1 MNLLKINEELRRDEN
16 LIYQLIESL
25 GYDDIRDCG
34 DNFRFKN
41 LDGDSAN
48 AIAFYKTGYFVN
60 FTRGLRGDAFA
71 FVMYAKQCNFVTAL
85 NYIVET
91 LHLDKEA
98 LNKEIVLPFGGF
110 YRKLIRDQN
119 EPEANMKTYDESIL
133 GEYHG
138 MYNEMFFKDGISF
151 CTQAKYNVGY
161 DVWSNRITIPE
172 YTFDGQLCGIMGR
185 LNDSKCEHEERWLPL
200 IPCSRNLTLFGY
212 HRNYKYIQKKS
223 MAVIFESEKSTMQM
237 NTFGSRIALSSCGCH
252 LSNTQV
258 RYLKALMINR
268 IVLAYDEG
276 LEEEYIRNEAMKL
289 KMNNH
294 LIQNKVGYIFDKDH
308 DILPKGSK
316 ASPSDLGKE
325 MFVELMKKKVV
336 WL

>member
-25 GYDDIRDCG
+25 GYEDIRDCG
-34 DNFRFKN
+34 DNFRVKN

-71 FVMYAKQCNFVTAL
+71 FVMYAKKCNFVTAM
-85 NYIVET
+85 NYIVNT
-91 LHLDKEA
+91 LKLDKEA
-98 LNKEIVLPFGGF
+98 LNQQVVYPFGGY
-110 YRKLIRDQN
+110 YRKLIRDVD
-119 EPEANMKTYDESIL
+119 EPEANMPTYNDKIL
-133 GEYHG
+133 TDYYG
-138 MYNEMFFKDGISF
+138 MYNKMFFQDGISY

-172 YTFDGQLCGIMGR
+172 YTFDGKLCGIMGR
-185 LNDSKCEHEERWLPL
+185 LNDSNCKHEERWLPI

-212 HRNYKYIQKKS
+212 HRNYSAIQRKNICI
-223 MAVIFESEKSTMQM
+223 VFESEKSTMQM
-237 NTFGSRIALSSCGCH
+237 NTFGSRVALSSCGCH
-252 LSNTQV
+252 LSKTQIK
-258 RYLKALMINR
+258 YIKALMTDR

-276 LEEEYIRNEAMKL
+276 LEEEYLREEASKL
-289 KMNNH
+289 KLNNQ
-294 LIQNKVGYIFDKDH
+294 LIQNKVGYIYDKNH
-308 DILPKGSK
+308 DILPINSK
-316 ASPSDLGKE
+316 ASPSDLGKAA
-325 MFVELMKKKVV
+325 FTELMKRKVV

>member
-16 LIYQLIESL
+16 LIYKLIESL
-25 GYDDIRDCG
+25 GYEDIRDCG
-34 DNFRFKN
+34 DNFRVKN

-60 FTRGLRGDAFA
+60 FTRGIRGDAFA
-71 FVMYAKQCNFVTAL
+71 FVMYAKQCNFVTAM
-85 NYIVET
+85 NYIVDT
-91 LHLDKEA
+91 LG
-98 LNKEIVLPFGGF
+98 LNKDELNQDIVYPFGGF
-110 YRKLIRDQN
+110 YRKLTREIN
-119 EPEANMKTYDESIL
+119 EPEANMTTYDESIL
-133 GEYHG
+133 GEYYG
-138 MYNEMFFKDGISF
+138 MYNELFFKDGISY

-172 YTFDGQLCGIMGR
+172 YTFDGKLCGIMGR
-185 LNDSKCEHEERWLPL
+185 LNDSSCKHEERWLPL

-212 HRNYKYIQKKS
+212 HRNYNYIQKKS
-223 MAVIFESEKSTMQM
+223 MAVVFESEKSTMQM

-258 RYLKALMINR
+258 RYLKALMVDR
-268 IVLAYDEG
+268 IVIAYDEG
-276 LEEEYIRNEAMKL
+276 LEEEYIRNEAKKL

-294 LIQNKVGYIFDKDH
+294 LIQNRVGYVYDKDH
-308 DILPKGSK
+308 DVLPKGSK
-316 ASPSDLGKE
+316 ASPSDLGKDA
-325 MFVELMKKKVV
+325 FVELMRKKVI

>member
-16 LIYQLIESL
+16 LIYKLIESL
-25 GYDDIRDCG
+25 GYEDIRDCG
-34 DNFRFKN
+34 DNFRVKN

-60 FTRGLRGDAFA
+60 FTRGIRGDAFA
-71 FVMYAKQCNFVTAL
+71 FVMYAKQCNFVTAM
-85 NYIVET
+85 NYIVDT
-91 LHLDKEA
+91 LG
-98 LNKEIVLPFGGF
+98 LNKDELNQDIVYPFGGF
-110 YRKLIRDQN
+110 YRKLTREVN
-119 EPEANMKTYDESIL
+119 EPEANMTTYDESIL
-133 GEYHG
+133 GEYYG
-138 MYNEMFFKDGISF
+138 MYNELFFKDGISY

-172 YTFDGQLCGIMGR
+172 YTFDGKLCGIMGR
-185 LNDSKCEHEERWLPL
+185 LNDSKCKHEERWLPL

-212 HRNYKYIQKKS
+212 HRNYNHIQKKS
-223 MAVIFESEKSTMQM
+223 MAVVFESEKSTMQM

-258 RYLKALMINR
+258 RYLKALMVDR
-268 IVLAYDEG
+268 IIIAYDEG
-276 LEEEYIRNEAMKL
+276 LKEEYIRNEAEKL

-294 LIQNKVGYIFDKDH
+294 LIQNRVGYVYDKDH
-308 DILPKGSK
+308 DVLPKGSK
-316 ASPSDLGKE
+316 ASPSDLGKDA
-325 MFVELMKKKVV
+325 FVELMKKKVV

>member
-16 LIYQLIESL
+16 LIYKLIESL
-25 GYDDIRDCG
+25 GYEDIRDCG
-34 DNFRFKN
+34 DNFRVKN

-60 FTRGLRGDAFA
+60 FTRGIRGDAFA
-71 FVMYAKQCNFVTAL
+71 FVMYAKQCNFVTAM
-85 NYIVET
+85 NYIVDT
-91 LHLDKEA
+91 LG
-98 LNKEIVLPFGGF
+98 LNKDELNQDIVYPFGGF
-110 YRKLIRDQN
+110 YRKLTREVN
-119 EPEANMKTYDESIL
+119 EPEANMTTYDESIL
-133 GEYHG
+133 GEYYG
-138 MYNEMFFKDGISF
+138 MYNELFFKDGISY

-172 YTFDGQLCGIMGR
+172 YTFDGKLCGIMGR
-185 LNDSKCEHEERWLPL
+185 LNDSKCKHEERWLPL

-212 HRNYKYIQKKS
+212 HRNYNHIQKKS
-223 MAVIFESEKSTMQM
+223 MAVVFESEKSTMQM

-258 RYLKALMINR
+258 RYLKALMVDR
-268 IVLAYDEG
+268 IIIAYDEG
-276 LEEEYIRNEAMKL
+276 LEEEYIRNEAEKL

-294 LIQNKVGYIFDKDH
+294 LIQNRVGYVYDKDN
-308 DILPKGSK
+308 DVLPKGSK
-316 ASPSDLGKE
+316 ASPSDLGKDA
-325 MFVELMKKKVV
+325 FVELMKKKVV